1 MYPIRT
7 FFLLDYYRILHYRR
21 LESCYYLGILSF
33 YVTVF
38 TDWQISILYNSF
50 YLDCAIQVMSGST
63 SKSEATQLEN
73 TTYNILA
80 AVGKDAD
87 FLYSTIGT
95 YIKDAQNANRSD
107 LVDMWN
113 TIKKDRQ
120 RHLQM
125 LRQALEKEAKEQKLS
140 R

>member
-1 MYPIRT
+1 LIVHSQ
-7 FFLLDYYRILHYRR
+7 D
-21 LESCYYLGILSF
+21 
-33 YVTVF
+33 
-38 TDWQISILYNSF
+38 
-50 YLDCAIQVMSGST
+50 MSGST
-63 SKSEATQLEN
+63 SKSETTQLEN

-80 AVGKDAD
+80 ALGRDAD
-87 FLYSTIGT
+87 FLYDTIST

-107 LVDMWN
+107 LVEMWN
-113 TIKKDRQ
+113 TIKQDRQ

>member
-1 MYPIRT
+1 MYVADLSKAADTI
-7 FFLLDYYRILHYRR
+7 HR
-21 LESCYYLGILSF
+21 LANIN
-33 YVTVF
+33 TI
-38 TDWQISILYNSF
+38 Q
-50 YLDCAIQVMSGST
+50 LDCAIQVMSDST

-113 TIKKDRQ
+113 TIKQDRQ

>member
-1 MYPIRT
+1 M
-7 FFLLDYYRILHYRR
+7 LLTYQRQTKHSQTVKYQYYTILFS
-21 LESCYYLGILSF
+21 LIVLPKF
-33 YVTVF
+33 
-38 TDWQISILYNSF
+38 
-50 YLDCAIQVMSGST
+50 MSDST

-80 AVGKDAD
+80 ALGSDAD
-87 FLYSTIGT
+87 FLYDTIGT
-95 YIKDAQNANRSD
+95 YIRDAQKANRQD

-125 LRQALEKEAKEQKLS
+125 ERQALEKEAKEQKLS
-140 R
+140 G